1 MAVDYGQN
9 IVDVYTNV
17 DVNLNLPAATPNTN
31 GTSYDIGDNTNP
43 QAVAIRVYI
52 TILNPAGGPADGY
65 DIDIRIQWSRDDAT
79 WPDAGMGHPQGNWN
93 SAVVGAGIARSQI
106 IDIPVKDRYGRLQID
121 NNNPVDNLTFNS
133 FIKIVRM
140 QAG

>member
-9 IVDVYTNV
+9 IVDVFTNV

-31 GTSYDIGDNTNP
+31 GTSLDCGDNTSP
-43 QAVAIRVYI
+43 QPVVLRFYLTLV
-52 TILNPAGGPADGY
+52 NPAGGPVDGY
-65 DIDIRIQWSRDDAT
+65 DIDIRVQWSRDDAT
-79 WPDAGMGHPQGNWN
+79 WPDAGLGAPLGNWN
-93 SAVVGAGIARSQI
+93 SAVVGAGITRGQI
-106 IDIPVKDRYGRLQID
+106 IDIPVKDRYARLQID

-133 FIKIVRM
+133 YIKMVLM

>member
-9 IVDVYTNV
+9 ITDVFTNV

-31 GTSYDIGDNTNP
+31 GASFDIGDNTNP
-43 QAVAIRVYI
+43 QAVVCRLYI
-52 TILNPAGGPADGY
+52 TLVNPAGGPVDGY
-65 DIDIRIQWSRDDAT
+65 DIDVRVQWSRDNAL
-79 WPDAGMGHPQGNWN
+79 WPDAGMGAPLGNWN
-93 SAVVGAGIARSQI
+93 SAVVGAGITRSQI
-106 IDIPVKDRYGRLQID
+106 IDVPVKDRYGRLQID

-133 FIKIVRM
+133 WWKIVRM

>member
-9 IVDVYTNV
+9 ITDVYTNV

-31 GTSYDIGDNTNP
+31 GTSLDCGDNTNP
-43 QAVAIRVYI
+43 QPVVLRFYLDLV
-52 TILNPAGGPADGY
+52 NPNGVPADGY
-65 DIDIRIQWSRDDAT
+65 DIDIRVQWSRDDAT
-79 WPDAGMGHPQGNWN
+79 WPDAGLGAPLGNWN
-93 SAVVGAGIARSQI
+93 SAVVGAGIARGQI
-106 IDIPVKDRYGRLQID
+106 IDIPVKDRYARLQID

-133 FIKIVRM
+133 WIKMVVM

>member
-9 IVDVYTNV
+9 IVDVFTNV
-17 DVNLNLPAATPNTN
+17 DVNLDLPAATPNTN

-43 QAVAIRVYI
+43 QAVALRVYI
-52 TILNPAGGPADGY
+52 TIVNPAGGPVDGY
-65 DIDIRIQWSRDDAT
+65 DIDIRSQWSRDDAA